1 MKRSLVCV
9 FHNPVVHMRRLIKAV
24 TKRSRLL
31 VAPYAALT
39 ADATLTLLM
48 QSQYYWAGHYEA
60 ASEAEVIGAM
70 TLRLHPLAFVAW
82 IIVWASILGLIIV
95 LVPPIL
101 ARITSVAASLLH
113 TFALLSW
120 LLTWSSNPYVVYS
133 CGLLCAVLIVYSL
146 EQKTESGQ
154 RRLLHNERK

>member
-1 MKRSLVCV
+1 
-9 FHNPVVHMRRLIKAV
+9 MRRG
-24 TKRSRLL
+24 RLL

-39 ADATLTLLM
+39 ADAALTLLM
-48 QSQYYWAGHYEA
+48 QSQDYWSGRYEA

-82 IIVWASILGLIIV
+82 ILVWASILALIIV

-101 ARITSVAASLLH
+101 ARITSVAATLLH

-120 LLTWSSNPYVVYS
+120 LSGWSSNPYVVYLG
-133 CGLLCAVLIVYSL
+133 GLLCAALIVYSL
-146 EQKTESGQ
+146 EQKSVSDT
-154 RRLLHNERK
+154 